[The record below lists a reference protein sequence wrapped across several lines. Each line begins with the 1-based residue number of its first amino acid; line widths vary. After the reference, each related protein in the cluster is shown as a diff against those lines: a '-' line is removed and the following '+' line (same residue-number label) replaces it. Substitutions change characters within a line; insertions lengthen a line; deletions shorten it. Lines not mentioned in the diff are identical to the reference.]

1 MRPHLGGVF
10 ETMIKA
16 SKQAVSNILGNADI
30 TDEEE
35 LHTVFTGVESLL
47 NACPLTYHSADIKD
61 IMPLTPNRFLFG
73 QVGGEI
79 TLESVKA
86 EDKTLLEMMDTR
98 MATLIIS
105 SCNIV
110 LVISPDTPWGKCLL
124 GRALR
129 VFPGPDSQI
138 KKS

>member
-1 MRPHLGGVF
+1 
-10 ETMIKA
+10 MIKA
-16 SKQAVSNILGNADI
+16 SKRAVSNILGNADI

-61 IMPLTPNRFLFG
+61 IMPHTPNCFLFG

-98 MATLIIS
+98 MTTLIIS

-110 LVISPDTPWGKCLL
+110 LVISPDTP
-124 GRALR
+124 
-129 VFPGPDSQI
+129 
-138 KKS
+138 

>member
-1 MRPHLGGVF
+1 
-10 ETMIKA
+10 MIKA
-16 SKQAVSNILGNADI
+16 SKRAVSNILGNADI

-61 IMPLTPNRFLFG
+61 IMPHTPNRFLFG

-98 MATLIIS
+98 MTTLIIS

-124 GRALR
+124 GRALT
-129 VFPGPDSQI
+129 VFPGPDGHFQ
-138 KKS
+138 KS